1 MNSIGRGSWDAERD
15 ARLRDL
21 WTQDDPRL
29 STREIAVRMALSK
42 NAVVGRAHRLGLPAR
57 PSPIILVAADAAP
70 APKPRGAPPLRV
82 TLPRP
87 APSPAPVR
95 PALPTL
101 PARLAGSRP
110 ARACRFIAG
119 QPAGLA
125 TVYCEA
131 ATLPGSSYCPHHHA
145 ICHVRVA
152 A

>member
-1 MNSIGRGSWDAERD
+1 MNSIGRGSWDEARD

-21 WTQDDPRL
+21 WMQDSPRL
-29 STREIAVRMALSK
+29 STHQIGVALGLSK
-42 NAVVGRAHRLGLPAR
+42 NAIVGRARRLGLPGR
-57 PSPIILVAADAAP
+57 PSPILPPRVEAAP
-70 APKPRGAPPLRV
+70 ATPRGAPPVRL

-87 APSPAPVR
+87 APSPAAVR
-95 PALPTL
+95 PALPAL

-110 ARACRFIAG
+110 SRACRYIAG
-119 QPAGLA
+119 KPAGLA